1 MLTFYFVEV
10 CAFSAYTILCY
21 FVEVVPFVLVC
32 STLIPVSLPKL
43 CALIVVK
50 YSCTF
55 LLPNIPPP
63 PLSQSNAL
71 MLECSVNTSYC
82 WFLMCALLRT
92 GSQEFGP

>member
-21 FVEVVPFVLVC
+21 FVEVVPFVFVC
-32 STLIPVSLPKL
+32 STLIPVSLPKP

-55 LLPNIPPP
+55 LLPNTPPP
-63 PLSQSNAL
+63 PLSQSNA
-71 MLECSVNTSYC
+71 
-82 WFLMCALLRT
+82 
-92 GSQEFGP
+92 